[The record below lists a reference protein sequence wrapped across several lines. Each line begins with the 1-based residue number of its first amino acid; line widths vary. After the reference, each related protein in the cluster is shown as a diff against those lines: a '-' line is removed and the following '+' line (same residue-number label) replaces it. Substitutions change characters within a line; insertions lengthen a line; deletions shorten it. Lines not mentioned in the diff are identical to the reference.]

1 MITGTHVIVI
11 VMGGTGMSGTSMS
24 GTSTHVIVMGMS
36 GTSTHGTGTHV
47 IVKCYKLFFIS
58 FFNFFKLKEFNQI
71 QIFFTNFHEE
81 IKPEPLS

>member
-1 MITGTHVIVI
+1 MITGTHVIV
-11 VMGGTGMSGTSMS
+11 MGMSMSGTGMSGTSAY
-24 GTSTHVIVMGMS
+24 VIVMGMS

-47 IVKCYKLFFIS
+47 IFKCYKLFFIS